1 MVNVKIKILN
11 VVAKGGGSVIDASVS
26 IFLSICLSSPTLNSS
41 RVFSMAFTSSALA
54 VIFAFTVFNVVSSF
68 SLLFTSVSS
77 FSL

>member
-1 MVNVKIKILN
+1 MKILN

-26 IFLSICLSSPTLNSS
+26 ILLSICLSFPTLNSS

-54 VIFAFTVFNVVSSF
+54 IIFASTVFNVVFSF